1 GSLGAKCCTGSC
13 GVTFNSA
20 VYVGVK
26 KRQYPRSYWGK
37 IARRYGEYTLIAT
50 L

>member
-1 GSLGAKCCTGSC
+1 QLTLEMDSSTIVNA
-13 GVTFNSA
+13 
-20 VYVGVK
+20 VK

-37 IARRYGEYTLIAT
+37 IARRCGEYTLIAT